1 MKVLSSSRSSSTFLM
16 HAFASSSAVSA
27 PSSRSAPMAF
37 PCVGLRFLATK
48 HRLHWTRVPVRHRG
62 LWREP
67 IEHEHHSLT
76 DLRVRRAVQCHP
88 FAVCSHVEPASAAD
102 LRHVIGKLVL
112 GATLRLDDHQNFAPF
127 LSIHSMACACVSNS
141 PHGRALHPPRPPYRG
156 LLAT

>member
-27 PSSRSAPMAF
+27 PSSRSAAMAF
-37 PCVGLRFLATK
+37 TCVGLRFLATK

-102 LRHVIGKLVL
+102 LRHVIGKLLL

-127 LSIHSMACACVSNS
+127 LSSHSMACACESKNS
-141 PHGRALHPPRPPYRG
+141 FSQDFSTLRATHRG